1 LIECSNCKIDL
12 NKSDLEAN
20 YFICPNCEFHF
31 PMPAL
36 NRIAMI
42 ADDDAGIE
50 EIGKGLKSSDPLK
63 FVDIRPYPERLL
75 EAVDQTSLEEAIVV
89 VECQVGGVLCVLA
102 VMDFGFMGGSMGAV
116 VGEKFVIASEHS
128 IKKNIPLIVFTASG
142 GARMQ
147 EGIISLMQMSK
158 TLVAVLNLSKN
169 RIPFITVLTHPT
181 TGGVYASFAT
191 QADIIL
197 SEPDILACFAGPRV
211 IKQTIGRD
219 LPEDFGS
226 PDFCLT
232 AGHIDK
238 VVKRKDLRYNLME
251 ILSLFRGAIEI
262 GRGKA
267 GPLQERDRQVRGGN
281 GGIKKIATL
290 AWRALGRFY
299 KKIIGQ
305 D

>member
-1 LIECSNCKIDL
+1 
-12 NKSDLEAN
+12 
-20 YFICPNCEFHF
+20 
-31 PMPAL
+31 MPAL

-42 ADDDAGIE
+42 ADDNTGIT
-50 EIGKGLKSSDPLK
+50 EIGKGFRSIDPLK
-63 FVDIRPYPERLL
+63 FIDSRPYPERLL
-75 EAVDQTSLEEAIVV
+75 EAVDQTSLEEAIVA
-89 VECQVGGVLCVLA
+89 VECQVGGLLCILS
-102 VMDFGFMGGSMGAV
+102 VMDFGFIGGSMGAV
-116 VGEKFVIASEHS
+116 VGEKFVVASNHCIE
-128 IKKNIPLIVFTASG
+128 KKIPLVVFTASG

-197 SEPDILACFAGPRV
+197 SEPDILTCFAGPVV

-226 PDFCLT
+226 PDFCLN

-238 VVKRKDLRYNLME
+238 VVKRKDLRSELIE
-251 ILSLFRGAIEI
+251 LLSLFRGAIEI
-262 GRGKA
+262 GKGKA
-267 GPLQERDRQVRGGN
+267 GPLQERDRKVRGGVSR
-281 GGIKKIATL
+281 IKKIATL
-290 AWRALGRFY
+290 AWLALGRFY
-299 KKIIGQ
+299 KKIIR
-305 D
+305 

>member
-1 LIECSNCKIDL
+1 MIECSNCKTVL
-12 NKSDLEAN
+12 NKPDLETY

-31 PMPAL
+31 PIPAL
-36 NRIAMI
+36 NRIAMM
-42 ADDDAGIE
+42 ADDNTSIY
-50 EIGKGLKSSDPLK
+50 EIGTGLRSSDPLK
-63 FVDIRPYPERLL
+63 FMDLRPYPERLL

-89 VECQVGGVLCVLA
+89 VECQIGGMLCVLA

-116 VGEKFVIASEHS
+116 VGEKFVLAVEHT
-128 IKKNIPLIVFTASG
+128 IKKNIPLVAFTASG

-158 TLVAVLNLSKN
+158 TLMAVLDLQRN

-191 QADIIL
+191 QADVIL
-197 SEPDILACFAGPRV
+197 SEPDILTCFAGPRV

-219 LPEDFGS
+219 LPENFGS
-226 PDFCLT
+226 PDFCFA

-238 VVKRKDLRYNLME
+238 VVKRKDLKHDLME
-251 ILSLFRGAIEI
+251 ILGLFKGAIEI

-267 GPLQERDRQVRGGN
+267 GPLQERDRQVGG
-281 GGIKKIATL
+281 GIGRIKKITAL

-299 KKIIGQ
+299 KKIIRQ